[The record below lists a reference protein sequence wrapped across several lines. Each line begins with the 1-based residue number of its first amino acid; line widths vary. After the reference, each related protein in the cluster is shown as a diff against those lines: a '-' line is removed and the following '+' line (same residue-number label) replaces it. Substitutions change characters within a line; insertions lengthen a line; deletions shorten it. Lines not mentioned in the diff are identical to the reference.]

1 MLINLGKTVLIL
13 DLSSISIGCVHV
25 AITMAAPKDGLST
38 FEVKSVCWL
47 DRDVSIGSGAFG
59 RVRKVSINGVI
70 YVAKKLHD
78 ILVNSEISP
87 TERSAVIVKFRHECL
102 TLSRLKHPNIVHFV
116 GVNKGK
122 GPADMSLIMEC
133 LDTDLAKFV
142 ENHNN
147 IPLSVT
153 LSILLDVSYG
163 LVYLHTQHP
172 PLIHRDLS
180 AHNILL
186 TKDLHAKIADLGMSK
201 LFSTHRRMTMAPG
214 HLTYMAPECL
224 FDRPEYDEQIDIFSF
239 GHLALFVLVSRDPG
253 ADKKREAAMKEI
265 SYKHCLR
272 SVVSQC
278 LKPYPNER
286 PIAEAVNK
294 KLKDLCMKHPK
305 IVEDLAQVLMEDNVS
320 N

>member
-1 MLINLGKTVLIL
+1 
-13 DLSSISIGCVHV
+13 
-25 AITMAAPKDGLST
+25 MAASRDTLLA
-38 FEVKSVCWL
+38 FELKSVRWL
-47 DRDVSIGSGAFG
+47 DRNASVGSGAFG
-59 RVRKVSINGVI
+59 RVQKVSINGVI
-70 YVAKKLHD
+70 HAAKKLHD

-87 TERSAVIVKFRHECL
+87 TERSAVIVKFRRECL

-116 GVNKGK
+116 GVHKGR

-142 ENHNN
+142 ESHNH

-153 LSILLDVSYG
+153 LSILVDISYG

-172 PLIHRDLS
+172 PIIHRDLS

-201 LFSTHRRMTMAPG
+201 LFSTRQQMTMAPG

-224 FDRPEYDEQIDIFSF
+224 FDKPEYDEQIDIFSF
-239 GHLALFVLVSRDPG
+239 GHLALFVVIGRDPG
-253 ADKKREAAMKEI
+253 TDKKREAAMKEI

-272 SVVSQC
+272 SLVTQC
-278 LKPYPNER
+278 LKQYPNER
-286 PIAEAVNK
+286 PIAETVNK

-305 IVEDLAQVLMEDNVS
+305 TVEDLAQVLMEDNVS
-320 N
+320 ENEACIMYIILNLIFNLIGEITK